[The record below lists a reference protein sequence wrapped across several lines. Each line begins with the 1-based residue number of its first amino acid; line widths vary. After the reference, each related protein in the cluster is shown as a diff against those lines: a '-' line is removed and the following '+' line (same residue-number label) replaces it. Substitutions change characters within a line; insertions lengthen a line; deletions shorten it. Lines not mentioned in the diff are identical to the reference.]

1 MHDAIAAET
10 RGIPA
15 VAVMTDRFE
24 QSARAM
30 AAVNGIPDYPFIMLR
45 HPIAND
51 SDADLAAK
59 AEAAA
64 SQIAELLT
72 KRAGA

>member
-51 SDADLAAK
+51 SDGDLAAK
-59 AEAAA
+59 AEAAV
-64 SQIAELLT
+64 SQIVELLT
-72 KRAGA
+72 RRAKA

>member
-24 QSARAM
+24 QSAKAM
-30 AAVNGIPDYPFIMLR
+30 AAVNGIPDYPFVMLQ

-51 SDADLAAK
+51 SDSDLAAK
-59 AEAAA
+59 AEAAVE
-64 SQIAELLT
+64 QIVALLT
-72 KRAGA
+72 KRESA

>member
-24 QSARAM
+24 QSAKAM
-30 AAVNGIPDYPFIMLR
+30 AAVNGIPDYRFIMLR

-59 AEAAA
+59 AAAA
-64 SQIAELLT
+64 VPQIVELLT
-72 KRAGA
+72 RRIGG